1 MNFVENNNDMV
12 RYREGED
19 NKPLDDFIM
28 DKVKEQTIKMIRAET
43 EEEKKSRGAMSLAM
57 ND

>member
-28 DKVKEQTIKMIRAET
+28 DKVKEQTIKMIRAESK
-43 EEEKKSRGAMSLAM
+43 EEMKSRGAMSLAM